1 MTQKMLSQDNDAR
14 RTQPG
19 QGATVTEMKPLPS
32 DAMILIPMRN
42 TVLFPGVISPV
53 TVGRV
58 ASVAAAQEAVRTEK
72 KVGFLLQRDPQKN
85 DVRPEDLYWVGTAG
99 QVVRY
104 ITGAEGTHHLVVQG
118 RSRFRVLEFL
128 EGWPYLV
135 ARVQGVSEKTDST
148 PEVEARFL
156 QLKSQAAE
164 AISLLPN
171 APEELGV
178 VVQGMTSPAL

>member
-19 QGATVTEMKPLPS
+19 QGATVTEMKPLPE
-32 DAMILIPMRN
+32 DAIIVIPMRN

-85 DVRPEDLYWVGTAG
+85 DVTPEDLYWVGTAG

-118 RSRFRVLEFL
+118 QSRFRVLEFL
-128 EGWPYLV
+128 PGWPFLV
-135 ARVQGVSEKTDST
+135 ARVETVKQDETVT
-148 PEVEARFL
+148 PDIEARFI
-156 QLKSQAAE
+156 Q
-164 AISLLPN
+164 
-171 APEELGV
+171 
-178 VVQGMTSPAL
+178 